1 MVLARFREQNQ
12 LAVDIK
18 PRLSV
23 YFTAISGRN
32 SRIFVSGGAFF
43 MKEILS
49 GNEAIA
55 RGAYEAGVRVAT
67 AYPGTPSTEILENII
82 RYKEIDASWS
92 PNEKVALE
100 VAIGAS
106 FAGARTLVAMKHVGV
121 NVAADPLFT
130 LSYTGVKGG
139 LVLVTADDPEM
150 HSSQNEQDNR
160 NYARF
165 AKVPMLEPS
174 DSREC
179 KEFTRLALELSE
191 EYDTPVMLRTTTRIS
206 HSKSIVGLEDPV
218 TGLPAPALVSNAAK
232 QVMLPGNARVR
243 HPLVEAR
250 MTKLSEAANT
260 MSVNRMEMREA
271 SIGIITSGACYQY
284 VREVFPRVSTLKL
297 GLVNPLPSSLIR
309 DFAEKVD
316 RLFVV
321 EELDPF
327 IEEQVKVLGI
337 PVTGK
342 DFLPICGELT
352 PGRIR
357 AAFAAIGIGEDTGDI
372 RAEDACAS
380 NLPGRPPNMC
390 PGCPHRGVFYTLN
403 RLKAYV
409 TGDIGC
415 YTLGFLPPLSSM
427 ETCVCMGAS
436 IGNATGAVKVVSEE
450 DRKRVVAVIGD
461 STFFHSGVTGLMD
474 MVYNNAPATVVILDN
489 RITAMTGRQDNPASG
504 FTLMNEPAHRIDL
517 PLLCGALGVK
527 SVRVVNPFDLEETR
541 QALKEEMERPEPSVI
556 ITDKPCVLIKR
567 DGVFQRGATYEVA
580 VEKCTGCR
588 ACLGLGCPAIQWRP
602 TDGKKGVSF
611 IDPGL
616 CTGCDVCRQLCKFD
630 AIGRAK

>member
-1 MVLARFREQNQ
+1 
-12 LAVDIK
+12 
-18 PRLSV
+18 
-23 YFTAISGRN
+23 
-32 SRIFVSGGAFF
+32 

-49 GNEAIA
+49 GNEAVA
-55 RGAYEAGVRVAT
+55 RGAYESGVLVAT

-82 RYKEIDASWS
+82 RYKEINASWS

-100 VAIGAS
+100 VAMGAS
-106 FAGARTLVAMKHVGV
+106 FAGARSLVAMKHVGV

-130 LSYTGVKGG
+130 LSYTGIKGG

-165 AKVPMLEPS
+165 AKVPMLEPG

-191 EYDTPVMLRTTTRIS
+191 RYDTPVMLRTTTRIS
-206 HSKSIVGLEDPV
+206 HGKSIVDLEERV
-218 TGLPAPALVSNAAK
+218 SGLPTPALVKNAAK
-232 QVMLPGNARVR
+232 QVMLPSNARVR
-243 HPLVEAR
+243 HPLVEER
-250 MTKLSEAANT
+250 MKRLSEAADT
-260 MSVNRMEMREA
+260 MAVNRMELRDTGV
-271 SIGIITSGACYQY
+271 GIITSGVCYQY
-284 VREVFPRVSTLKL
+284 VREVMPHVSTLKL
-297 GLVNPLPSSLIR
+297 GLVNPLPAGLIR
-309 DFAEKVD
+309 RFAARVE

-327 IEEQVKVLGI
+327 IEEQVKAMGI
-337 PVTGK
+337 AVSGK
-342 DFLPICGELT
+342 DFIPVCGELT
-352 PGRIR
+352 PGRLR
-357 AAFAAIGIGEDTGDI
+357 QAFKGQDVGLGEAPVLP
-372 RAEDACAS
+372 AEPEDVS
-380 NLPGRPPNMC
+380 LPGRPPNMC

-436 IGNATGAVKVVSEE
+436 IGNATGTVKVVSEE
-450 DRKRVVAVIGD
+450 EKKKVVAVIGD
-461 STFFHSGVTGLMD
+461 STFLHSGVTGLMD
-474 MVYNNAPATVVILDN
+474 MVYNNAHSTVVILDN

-504 FTLMNEPAHRIDL
+504 FTLMDEPAHRTDL
-517 PLLCGALGVK
+517 ALLCKAVGVK
-527 SVRVVNPFDLEETR
+527 HVRVVNPFDLEETR
-541 QALKEEMERPEPSVI
+541 RALQEEMERPETSVI
-556 ITDKPCVLIKR
+556 ITDKPCVLVKR
-567 DGVFQRGATYEVA
+567 EGVFKRGPLYTVE
-580 VEKCTGCR
+580 VEKCTGCK
-588 ACLGLGCPAIQWRP
+588 ACLGLGCPAIQWRS
-602 TDGKKGVSF
+602 TDGGKGVSF
-611 IDPGL
+611 IDPTL